1 MNSIGKTITKNGLT
15 ICIHR
20 NFFGKGKKVVSIFE
34 EMMNE
39 LKNDFSAALGKDRLY
54 HKPSGFL
61 ND

>member
-1 MNSIGKTITKNGLT
+1 MYSAW
-15 ICIHR
+15 
-20 NFFGKGKKVVSIFE
+20 
-34 EMMNE
+34 MNE